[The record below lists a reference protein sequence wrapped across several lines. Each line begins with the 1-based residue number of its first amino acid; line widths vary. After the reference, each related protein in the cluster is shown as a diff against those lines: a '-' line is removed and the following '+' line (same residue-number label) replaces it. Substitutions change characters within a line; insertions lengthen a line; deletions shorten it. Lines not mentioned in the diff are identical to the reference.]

1 MSIGAVTVPLDQE
14 LPAVQMAQTL
24 RAAGCSCI
32 VYSAAMERK
41 IREVRDLLADEK
53 MLYICM
59 MGTSALAD
67 TKNLDDILADGS
79 ERYAKGDQS
88 YYDYDIDTQRMATI
102 VYTSGT
108 TGKGKGVML
117 SQKNIVSDMTQGM
130 YNFAITRKNMC
141 VLPPHHTFCPPSI
154 LWGIWLREHVCIFP
168 RGFDIFSVN

>member
-1 MSIGAVTVPLDQE
+1 
-14 LPAVQMAQTL
+14 MAQTL

-67 TKNLDDILADGS
+67 TKNLETTFLQTGPK
-79 ERYAKGDQS
+79 RYAKGDQS

-108 TGKGKGVML
+108 TGKGKGVWCFHKKT
-117 SQKNIVSDMTQGM
+117 S
-130 YNFAITRKNMC
+130 
-141 VLPPHHTFCPPSI
+141 
-154 LWGIWLREHVCIFP
+154 
-168 RGFDIFSVN
+168 